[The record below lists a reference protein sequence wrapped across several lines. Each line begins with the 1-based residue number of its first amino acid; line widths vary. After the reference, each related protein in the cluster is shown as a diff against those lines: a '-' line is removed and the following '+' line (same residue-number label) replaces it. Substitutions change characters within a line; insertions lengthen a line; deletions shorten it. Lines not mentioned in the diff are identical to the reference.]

1 MANEYGVSASTLGK
15 WFPSAIPFASS
26 ARVDSALIASVVT
39 SVAIDIQS
47 ALYPSVPN
55 DSHIGTHNAPIAY
68 AWLAK
73 TLELGVVI
81 RLMETTDT
89 GDSATLDAWRGE
101 FTERMSTLRNRP
113 KTVLADVGNF
123 QQASR
128 TVSLWR

>member
-26 ARVDSALIASVVT
+26 ARVDSALVASVVT

-113 KTVLADVGNF
+113 KAVLADVGSF
-123 QQASR
+123 QQAAR